1 MKEMV
6 IKVNGKEVQ
15 LKEGVTIKE
24 LLKRHNIQMPD
35 YVMVYVNGE
44 MLEQERY
51 DEVIVKDQD
60 MIEFVFFMSGGR

>member
-1 MKEMV
+1 MV